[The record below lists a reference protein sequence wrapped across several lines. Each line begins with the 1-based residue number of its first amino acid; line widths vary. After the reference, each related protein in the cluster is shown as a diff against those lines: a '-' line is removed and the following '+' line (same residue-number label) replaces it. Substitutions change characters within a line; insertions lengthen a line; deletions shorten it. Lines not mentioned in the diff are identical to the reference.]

1 MGFEKVKKEHERE
14 GEKVKKL
21 TSIFRVF
28 LGVFC
33 VLMALGG
40 VIAATQE
47 RQPAM
52 LILAAVFG
60 GLAVLLLR
68 RKKVEVKPP
77 QMSLDVIEP
86 PQPVDAY
93 VSTGSI
99 MYRTD
104 GKPIEDREVPHLI
117 EMGFRELQERPVGVP
132 PDATADELRF
142 FAALDAAL
150 FAAGKPRDYKAT
162 RMSNGAISV
171 SSGRAYLGKIKL
183 KGRKTWMQYIKR
195 SGNAESVSGLTLE
208 EYIALIPRWVKTA

>member
-1 MGFEKVKKEHERE
+1 MGFEKVKKEQERE

-28 LGVFC
+28 LVVFC

-40 VIAATQE
+40 VIATTQE
-47 RQPAM
+47 RQPVM

-60 GLAVLLLR
+60 GPAVLLLR

-77 QMSLDVIEP
+77 QMSLDVIKP

-93 VSTGSI
+93 VSTGSVV
-99 MYRTD
+99 YRTD
-104 GKPIEDREVPHLI
+104 GKPIEDREVPYLI
-117 EMGFRELQERPVGVP
+117 EMGFRELQERPVGAP
-132 PDATADELRF
+132 PDATEDELKF
-142 FAALDAAL
+142 FKALDAAL
-150 FAAGKPRDYKAT
+150 FVAGKPKDYKAT

-183 KGRKTWMQYIKR
+183 KGRSTWMQYIKR

-208 EYIALIPRWVKTA
+208 QYIALLSYWARTA